1 MGSVKCLLRPFEGFF
16 HSTYND
22 RDGGPPCIELKIC
35 SNALVPSTLVPK
47 VPGVEGFENVL
58 NEAVM
63 VESGHLVVLNDNGEL
78 QCYEN
83 VKLKLGL
90 ERKHKF

>member
-1 MGSVKCLLRPFEGFF
+1 MLIEAICRGLF

-22 RDGGPPCIELKIC
+22 RDEGPP
-35 SNALVPSTLVPK
+35 ALVPSTLVPK

-63 VESGHLVVLNDNGEL
+63 VESGHLVVLNDKGEL
-78 QCYEN
+78 QCFEN

-90 ERKHKF
+90 ERKHKL